1 MRWLLPLLAASL
13 VVLGLSLSSAGARR
27 GGGGSLRPPAES
39 AKRHPEGAF
48 SRTHDDVRE
57 LGQLAPLRVGCERPR
72 TLRLRRF
79 EDRSARLE
87 CAGRVLVRVS
97 VPG

>member
-1 MRWLLPLLAASL
+1 MRFLIPLLLAS
-13 VVLGLSLSSAGARR
+13 VLALAYSLSSVGEARPSEPGPAPAISA
-27 GGGGSLRPPAES
+27 GGGAHVFCE
-39 AKRHPEGAF
+39 HPG
-48 SRTHDDVRE
+48 
-57 LGQLAPLRVGCERPR
+57 

-87 CAGRVLVRVS
+87 CSGRILVRVS